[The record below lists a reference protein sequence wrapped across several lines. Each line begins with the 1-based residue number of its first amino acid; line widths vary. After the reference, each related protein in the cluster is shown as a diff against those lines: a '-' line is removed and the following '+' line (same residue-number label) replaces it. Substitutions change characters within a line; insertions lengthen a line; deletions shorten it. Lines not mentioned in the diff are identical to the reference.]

1 MQFIVGTKQ
10 QGRSDHLI
18 VDAED
23 ALAAALKAKSQAPD
37 SCITYV
43 RRQNK
48 RGDLRH
54 PSHAMPGAQ

>member
-23 ALAAALKAKSQAPD
+23 ALAAALKAKSQAPELLHH
-37 SCITYV
+37 V
-43 RRQNK
+43 R
-48 RGDLRH
+48 
-54 PSHAMPGAQ
+54 PPPE